1 METTDRNRATAS
13 RLGGQRQEQPTPE
26 RPGTRAP
33 DPDLVVDA
41 RGLSVDHGTYRAV
54 DAIDLDVRRGEV
66 FALLGTN
73 GAGKTTA
80 LETLQGFR
88 PRSAGE
94 LTVFGEDPAR
104 NPASL
109 RARTGVVL
117 QESGHVPESTPRSV
131 VELWASLSSRLDDVD
146 DVLDRVGL
154 THRRDTSVQ
163 KLSGGEKRRLDL
175 ALAVWGD
182 PEFVVLDEPTTGLDP
197 ASRQTLWGIVR
208 DLRAGGTTVL
218 LTTHHLEEAE
228 ALADRVAIMHEG
240 RVAVSGTLEEV
251 LAARPAVITFDV
263 RPDGL
268 PGVVRDRFPGIA
280 VTRVRRAGRDL
291 DAVEVRTTD
300 LATTLLD
307 LLTTARGEGLPMD
320 SLRAT
325 PASLEEVFHAV
336 RRGEIGDQDPRAPQN
351 PGSTENP
358 HGTEEDR

>member
-1 METTDRNRATAS
+1 MQTTHRTNTSHGGVDR
-13 RLGGQRQEQPTPE
+13 QREE
-26 RPGTRAP
+26 H
-33 DPDLVVDA
+33 DLVVSA
-41 RGLSVDHGTYRAV
+41 RGLSVDHGSYRAV
-54 DAIDLDVRRGEV
+54 DSIDLTVRRGEV

-80 LETLQGFR
+80 LEALQGYR
-88 PRSAGE
+88 PRSAGD
-94 LTVFGEDPAR
+94 LTVFGEDPLH
-104 NPASL
+104 ASAAL

-131 VELWASLSSRLDDVD
+131 VGLWASLSSRLDDVD
-146 DVLDRVGL
+146 DILERVGL

-228 ALADRVAIMHEG
+228 SLADRVAIMHEG
-240 RVAVSGTLEEV
+240 RVAVTGTLEEV

-263 RPDGL
+263 RPGALPPAVRTRFDGL
-268 PGVVRDRFPGIA
+268 TVS
-280 VTRVRRAGRDL
+280 RVRRAHREL
-291 DAVEVRTTD
+291 DAVEIRTTSLPSD
-300 LATTLLD
+300 LLD
-307 LLTTARGEGLPMD
+307 LLELAREEGLPMD

-336 RRGEIGDQDPRAPQN
+336 RRGEIGDGPVN
-351 PGSTENP
+351 GSTE
-358 HGTEEDR
+358 ED

>member
-1 METTDRNRATAS
+1 MQTTHRTRRPAGPPQGLRHEHRTAPNPP
-13 RLGGQRQEQPTPE
+13 GGN
-26 RPGTRAP
+26 
-33 DPDLVVDA
+33 LVVSA
-41 RGLSVDHGTYRAV
+41 RGLSVDHGSFRAV
-54 DAIDLDVRRGEV
+54 DSIDLDVREGEV

-80 LETLQGFR
+80 LEALQGHR
-88 PRSAGE
+88 RRSAGD

-104 NPASL
+104 STATL

-131 VELWASLSSRLDDVD
+131 VGLWASLSSRLDDVD

-154 THRRDTSVQ
+154 AHRRDTSVQ

-182 PEFVVLDEPTTGLDP
+182 PELVVLDEPTTGLDP

-240 RVAVSGTLEEV
+240 RVAVTGTLEEV
-251 LAARPAVITFDV
+251 LAARPAVVRFDV
-263 RPDGL
+263 RPGTL
-268 PGVVRDRFPGIA
+268 PRSVEATFPDLV
-280 VTRVRRAGRDL
+280 VTRVRRADRDL
-291 DAVEVRTTD
+291 DAVEVRTAD
-300 LATTLLD
+300 LPGD
-307 LLTTARGEGLPMD
+307 LLELLTLARAEGFPVD

-336 RRGEIGDQDPRAPQN
+336 RRGEVG
-351 PGSTENP
+351 TEP
-358 HGTEEDR
+358 TEEDR